1 MSDYMLLEYLR
12 NKGMKDDEQQL
23 MKDFKKYMQARGGS
37 RMAKGYMRHNKY
49 PMDEMEYDRHD
60 WDMEYDDMY
69 KTAKYAKEVAE
80 GAFDEFEAK
89 EIVSEMYH
97 YEADRRQ
104 VGEHFDMHKAK
115 EVFEKY
121 KDHFVVKA
129 TPCDVYVAI
138 NAFYHDLGK
147 VLKSWFGSNIDE
159 KVILLAITFW
169 FKDDDYQGNKL
180 LNYFE

>member
-1 MSDYMLLEYLR
+1 MSLNFYKFNITPLE
-12 NKGMKDDEQQL
+12 
-23 MKDFKKYMQARGGS
+23 KKV
-37 RMAKGYMRHNKY
+37 
-49 PMDEMEYDRHD
+49 DLVEY
-60 WDMEYDDMY
+60 
-69 KTAKYAKEVAE
+69 
-80 GAFDEFEAK
+80 
-89 EIVSEMYH
+89 
-97 YEADRRQ
+97 
-104 VGEHFDMHKAK
+104 KAK

-138 NAFYHDLGK
+138 NAFYHDLCK

-180 LNYFE
+180 MNYFE